1 MNKIK
6 LLIAQP
12 EPENVNLSYTNLAE
26 KYNLE
31 ISFIPFISITG
42 LDKNEF
48 NAQKIKIHDH
58 TAVIFSS
65 RNAIDHFFRMCSVL
79 KISITSEMKYFCS
92 SEHIANYLQK
102 YIITKKRRIFAG
114 RRSITDLS
122 NKFKA
127 HKNEKFLIV
136 SSQNSKSD
144 ITEFLKTTG
153 INYTEAAFFNVS
165 SNNLSEMPLKDFNI
179 LAFFSPS
186 DLKSLFE
193 NFPDFDQSDKLIAC
207 YGLRTIAAARD
218 AGLEVNIE
226 APVHDA
232 LSMTDALDLY
242 LKNRRIDR

>member
-42 LDKNEF
+42 LDKNAF

-65 RNAIDHFFRMCSVL
+65 RNSIDHFFRMCSVL

-102 YIITKKRRIFAG
+102 YIITKKRM
-114 RRSITDLS
+114 ITIDNGPS
-122 NKFKA
+122 RVQRVTHDHGPVQETVFF
-127 HKNEKFLIV
+127 EEVFLL
-136 SSQNSKSD
+136 
-144 ITEFLKTTG
+144 T
-153 INYTEAAFFNVS
+153 
-165 SNNLSEMPLKDFNI
+165 
-179 LAFFSPS
+179 
-186 DLKSLFE
+186 
-193 NFPDFDQSDKLIAC
+193 
-207 YGLRTIAAARD
+207 
-218 AGLEVNIE
+218 
-226 APVHDA
+226 
-232 LSMTDALDLY
+232 
-242 LKNRRIDR
+242 